1 MGRSH
6 LTRRPGLYRSRR
18 KMILGVCRGL
28 ADYFSIPAF
37 GVRAAALVLLIGTGF
52 WPIGALYLMAALI
65 LKPEP
70 VWTY

>member
-37 GVRAAALVLLIGTGF
+37 GVRAAALVLLIGAGF
-52 WPIGALYLMAALI
+52 WPIGALYLLAALI

>member
-1 MGRSH
+1 MGHSH

-37 GVRAAALVLLIGTGF
+37 GVRAAALVFLIGTGF
-52 WPIGALYLMAALI
+52 WPIGTLYLMAALI

-70 VWTY
+70 VWP

>member
-1 MGRSH
+1 MEYSH
-6 LTRRPGLYRSRR
+6 SPRRPRLYRSRH

-28 ADYFSIPAF
+28 ADYFRIPAF

-52 WPIGALYLMAALI
+52 WPIGALYLLAALI

-70 VWTY
+70 IWT

>member
-1 MGRSH
+1 MGHSH

-70 VWTY
+70 VWP

>member
-1 MGRSH
+1 MGHSH
-6 LTRRPGLYRSRR
+6 SPRRPRLYRSRH

-28 ADYFSIPAF
+28 ADYFSLPAF

-52 WPIGALYLMAALI
+52 WPIGALYLLAALI

-70 VWTY
+70 VWT

>member
-1 MGRSH
+1 MGHSH

-70 VWTY
+70 VWN